1 MEKPK
6 VREIVVLSANE
17 GETDSLHRR
26 RLGCSTSRAG
36 REKMT
41 REEKVTSRGP
51 ALLFGCLTAIYFG
64 CGKSL
69 GSQSAVMHHV
79 SGSLIAL
86 STPDSSAAAHW
97 YQDKLGFQL
106 VKEGRM
112 GKDLRFA
119 LLRYDDNI
127 LELIQNPEARPLA
140 KAVPGIKDPFEI
152 YGIFKTGFTVHNLDD
167 VFNQLKQGGVKI
179 DFNITQLNDLGLRA
193 FGVRDVDGNLI
204 QFFGR

>member
-1 MEKPK
+1 
-6 VREIVVLSANE
+6 
-17 GETDSLHRR
+17 
-26 RLGCSTSRAG
+26 
-36 REKMT
+36 MT
-41 REEKVTSRGP
+41 NRGP
-51 ALLFGCLTAIYFG
+51 ALLFGCLTVGCFG

-69 GSQSAVMHHV
+69 GSQSTVMHHV

-140 KAVPGIKDPFEI
+140 KSVPGINDPFEI

-193 FGVRDVDGNLI
+193 FGVRDVDGNLM

>member
-1 MEKPK
+1 MPNHGS
-6 VREIVVLSANE
+6 V
-17 GETDSLHRR
+17 
-26 RLGCSTSRAG
+26 
-36 REKMT
+36 
-41 REEKVTSRGP
+41 
-51 ALLFGCLTAIYFG
+51 LLFGFLAVGCFG

-69 GSQSAVMHHV
+69 GPQLAVMHHV

-112 GKDLRFA
+112 GKALRFA

-140 KAVPGIKDPFEI
+140 EAVPGIKDPFEI
-152 YGIFKTGFTVHNLDD
+152 HGIFKTGFTVHNLDD
-167 VFNQLKQGGVKI
+167 VFDQLKQGGVKI
-179 DFNITQLNDLGLRA
+179 DFNITPLNDLGLRA
-193 FGVRDVDGNLI
+193 FGVRDADGNLI

>member
-1 MEKPK
+1 MFRLWK
-6 VREIVVLSANE
+6 VARVAIGSHAQCLWLTYGSVDARFFCCCPLVPGQTWLPI
-17 GETDSLHRR
+17 G
-26 RLGCSTSRAG
+26 
-36 REKMT
+36 K
-41 REEKVTSRGP
+41 RGP
-51 ALLFGCLTAIYFG
+51 N
-64 CGKSL
+64 GKN
-69 GSQSAVMHHV
+69 
-79 SGSLIAL
+79 
-86 STPDSSAAAHW
+86 
-97 YQDKLGFQL
+97 
-106 VKEGRM
+106 
-112 GKDLRFA
+112 LRFA

-152 YGIFKTGFTVHNLDD
+152 HGIFKTGFTVHNLDD